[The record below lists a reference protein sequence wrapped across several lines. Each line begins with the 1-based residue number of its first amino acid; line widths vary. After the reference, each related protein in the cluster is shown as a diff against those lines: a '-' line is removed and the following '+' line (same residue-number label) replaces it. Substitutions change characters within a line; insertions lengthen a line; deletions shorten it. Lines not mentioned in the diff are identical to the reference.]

1 MPNTV
6 RCEAWDMAVHGKV
19 PWVRR
24 FIELGRGRLKPKGHK
39 IRCYDY
45 VNHPYER
52 VRDALKK
59 NALTV
64 FQSATKT
71 AASRAQSVAAELRVD
86 FAGIGVKTD
95 IEIDV
100 KSVEEKA
107 ASTGS
112 MPTTKLALEW
122 EAAKLPRLFPLM
134 KGELLVYPLT
144 ATETQLDFSGVYKP
158 PFGTVGKTMN
168 AIVGHRIAEVSVH
181 RFVSDVAGYL
191 RQALT

>member
-1 MPNTV
+1 LT
-6 RCEAWDMAVHGKV
+6 D
-19 PWVRR
+19 
-24 FIELGRGRLKPKGHK
+24 KGHK

-52 VRDALKK
+52 VCDALKQ

-86 FAGIGVKTD
+86 IAGIGVKTD
-95 IEIDV
+95 IKIVV
-100 KSVEEKA
+100 KSVDERA
-107 ASTGS
+107 GRSAST
-112 MPTTKLALEW
+112 PTTRLTLEW
-122 EAAKLPRLFPLM
+122 EAAKMPRLFPLM
-134 KGELLVYPLT
+134 KGELFVYPLT

-168 AIVGHRIAEVSVH
+168 AIVGHRIAEASVH

-191 RQALT
+191 RQAIRE

>member
-1 MPNTV
+1 V
-6 RCEAWDMAVHGKV
+6 RD
-19 PWVRR
+19 RR
-24 FIELGRGRLKPKGHK
+24 RE

-52 VRDALKK
+52 VRNALKR

-71 AASRAQSVAAELRVD
+71 AASRAQSVAAELHVD
-86 FAGIGVKTD
+86 FGGIGVNT
-95 IEIDV
+95 EIKIVV
-100 KSVEEKA
+100 KSVVERVRD
-107 ASTGS
+107 SSS
-112 MPTTKLALEW
+112 MPNTRLLLEW
-122 EAAKLPRLFPLM
+122 EAATMPRLFPLM
-134 KGELLVYPLT
+134 KGELSVYPLT
-144 ATETQLDFSGVYKP
+144 STETQLDFAGIYQP

-191 RQALT
+191 RQALG

>member
-1 MPNTV
+1 LDG
-6 RCEAWDMAVHGKV
+6 AKLKDK
-19 PWVRR
+19 
-24 FIELGRGRLKPKGHK
+24 GRK

-52 VRDALKK
+52 VCDALKQ

-71 AASRAQSVAAELRVD
+71 AASRAQTVAAELRVD

-95 IEIDV
+95 IKIDV
-100 KSVEEKA
+100 KSVDEKA
-107 ASTGS
+107 AGSDS
-112 MPTTKLALEW
+112 MPTTKLTLEW
-122 EAAKLPRLFPLM
+122 EAAKMPQLFPLM
-134 KGELLVYPLT
+134 KGELFVYPLT

-191 RQALT
+191 RQALS